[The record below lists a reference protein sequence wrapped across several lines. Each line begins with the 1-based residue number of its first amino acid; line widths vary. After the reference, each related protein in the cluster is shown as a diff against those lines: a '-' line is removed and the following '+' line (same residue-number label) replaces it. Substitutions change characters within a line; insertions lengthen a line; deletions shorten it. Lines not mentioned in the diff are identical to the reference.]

1 VEPAHVR
8 SSGSV
13 RIGVLGCGYW
23 GSKHAR
29 VLTGTS
35 GVRDV
40 VLIDS
45 DPATH
50 ERLKQT
56 FGYLRRFHRLEQALP
71 YIDALMV
78 ATPPSTHAELAIAAM
93 RHEKHVLVEKPLATS
108 VAEAC
113 AMIAQARQS
122 NCGADGRTYI
132 PI

>member
-1 VEPAHVR
+1 
-8 SSGSV
+8 V